1 MGLIIRAAQK
11 MVDASWHA
19 LNSNKDMARKVP
31 ARGKGSRNFQV
42 ARQSNL
48 TGDWPTSI
56 KSIDAVIDSD
66 LKSLRARSRHLYNNN
81 DYMRRFVGL
90 LSNNVVGS
98 TGVTLQAMSRDGDKL
113 DDIAN
118 QAIEQAFKD
127 WSLAKHSDISGRHS
141 FLMQQ
146 VLFINTVAVDGEYI
160 GRKIYGEGEYGFSF
174 QTIDSE
180 LLDVRLNKKLTDG
193 RFIRHG
199 IEFDQ
204 YGRRLNYHFLN
215 ADPASPNHEVLA
227 NKYIV
232 VPASEIIHEFWP
244 QQIGQKRGL
253 PMAATAMMRMQMLN
267 GYEHAALT
275 AARVG
280 AAQMGFFKTT
290 EEAGDNT
297 PGSVDENGD
306 PIVDDSGNFVNEVEP
321 GSFQVLPEG
330 YDLAK
335 FDPDYP
341 HSQFGEFV
349 KTCLRGISS
358 GLNVSY
364 NTLANDLEGVSFSSI
379 RQGVLEDRE
388 QWKLLQAWMIDVF
401 HKPIF
406 DDWLR
411 YALLYKK
418 IKTPAGGSLSLTRIQ
433 KYREV
438 RWQPRRWQWVDPL
451 RDASTAKMEEE
462 QGWVSKSE
470 IIRGKGGD
478 PVEVAREI
486 QRDKELFPDNPAVN
500 KTGQVPVFSSQDDE
514 KKSGKDDE

>member
-1 MGLIIRAAQK
+1 MSRVIKIAQRV
-11 MVDASWHA
+11 VDAGWYA
-19 LNSNKDMARKVP
+19 LNRDKAGGGAKASR
-31 ARGKGSRNFQV
+31 RNFQS
-42 ARQSNL
+42 ARTTNL

-66 LKSLRARSRHLYNNN
+66 LKSLRARSRYLHNNN

-90 LSNNVVGS
+90 LVNNVVGAS
-98 TGVTLQAMSRDGDKL
+98 GVTLQAASRDGEKL

-118 QAIEQAFKD
+118 QSIEAAFKK
-127 WSLAKHSDISGRHS
+127 WSKKAHCDVAARYS

-146 VLFINTVAVDGEYI
+146 VLFMNTIAVDGEYI
-160 GRKIYGEGEYGFSF
+160 ARKIYGDGEFGFAL
-174 QTIDSE
+174 QVIDPE
-180 LLDVRLNKKLTDG
+180 LLDVRLNKKLSG
-193 RFIRHG
+193 GNYIRHG
-199 IEFDQ
+199 IEFNE
-204 YGRRLNYHFLN
+204 YGRRISYHFLSS
-215 ADPASPNHEVLA
+215 DPSSVRHEVAA

-232 VPASEIIHEFWP
+232 VPADEIIHEFWP

-280 AAQMGFFKTT
+280 AAQMGFFKTS
-290 EEAGDNT
+290 EEAGSGGV
-297 PGSVDENGD
+297 GSVDENGN
-306 PIVDDSGNFVNEVEP
+306 PVVDDAGNFVNEVEP

-364 NTLANDLEGVSFSSI
+364 NTLANDLEGVNFSSI

-388 QWKLLQAWMIDVF
+388 QWKLLQAWMVEAF
-401 HKPIF
+401 HDPVYQ
-406 DDWLR
+406 DWLR
-411 YALLYKK
+411 YALLNKK
-418 IKTPAGGSLSLTRIQ
+418 ITTPKGGALSLGRIE
-433 KYREV
+433 KYKEV
-438 RWQPRRWQWVDPL
+438 RWQARRWQWVDPL
-451 RDASTAKMEEE
+451 RDATTAKLEEE
-462 QGWVSKSE
+462 QGWVSKSHN
-470 IIRGKGGD
+470 IRSKGGD
-478 PVEVAREI
+478 PVEVARERE
-486 QRDKELFPDNPAVN
+486 RDKMLFPDVPVNPG
-500 KTGQVPVFSSQDDE
+500 KTQVFSSQDDQ
-514 KKSGKDDE
+514 KKLGEDDDD